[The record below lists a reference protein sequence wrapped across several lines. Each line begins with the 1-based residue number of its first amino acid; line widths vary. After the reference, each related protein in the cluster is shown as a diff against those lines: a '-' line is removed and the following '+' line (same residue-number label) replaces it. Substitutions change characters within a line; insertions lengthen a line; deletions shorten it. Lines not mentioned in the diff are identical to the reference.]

1 MIGSHDGTSSPEGAD
16 AGPRSRERHSPEVR
30 RAEILDGAL
39 AVFSERGY
47 ARATLNDVAERV
59 GVTKGCVYHHFSSKE
74 ELLVELIRDRTLGAM
89 QAAKERREA
98 NGSEPVLADEL
109 EGIWKHYEQPGQT
122 EVAMLAMSELAKI
135 PEGGKFLFDEVLVR
149 SRAPLRRALLD
160 ASPAGVSSLEESER
174 AAIVI
179 PLMVMGVAIG
189 MRLFRTLDPITYS
202 AAEVRQLG
210 KTVSA
215 LLQRGAGGETA

>member
-1 MIGSHDGTSSPEGAD
+1 MFGSHDRIGAPKRP
-16 AGPRSRERHSPEVR
+16 ATGARSRERHSPEVR

-39 AVFSERGY
+39 ALFSERGY
-47 ARATLNDVAERV
+47 ARATLNDVAERI

-74 ELLVELIRDRTLGAM
+74 ELLVELLRDRTLGAV
-89 QAAKERREA
+89 QAAKERRDA
-98 NGSEPVLADEL
+98 SGAEPELAEQI
-109 EGIWKHYEQPGQT
+109 ESIWQHYEQPGQT

-135 PEGGKFLFDEVLVR
+135 PEGGKFLFDEVLVK
-149 SRAPLRRALLD
+149 SRAPLRRALQD
-160 ASPAGVSSLEESER
+160 TGSGGVSSPAESER

-215 LLQRGAGGETA
+215 LLQRGAGGEAA